1 MKKYKK
7 VISSVRRFFN
17 LSFISLM
24 LTSLVIAP
32 MVLNTP
38 IAMASY
44 SNHSQTKSNYTHNT
58 LSKNTTTSNT
68 GSSSQPVNNTTTTP
82 VVASSI
88 VSTTASVFTSV
99 AVVSSQY
106 TVKVGGTSQFVAN
119 LKDQNDNP
127 YVGTVSTT
135 FKSSNPSVATVNS
148 STGLV
153 TGVSVGTATITATSI
168 SGTTTSTDTAD
179 ATVTAAT
186 GGTAPIV
193 TTTPTAPVVTAPVVP
208 PTTPVVPPVTSPVV
222 TTPVVVPPA
231 TTPAPTSSMQ
241 WGAFLPSGTLS
252 SFESMVGKSAN
263 MQATFV
269 GWNTSFPTSMASSLK
284 SGGKTI
290 VIFWENTGTSLDSII
305 AGSSDS
311 YISSFAAAAK
321 ASGASVILAPFHE
334 MNGDWDTWDGTVG
347 SNTPAKVVAAWKH
360 MHDLFSG
367 VTNVKFAWDVN
378 NVSEPDTAANAIS
391 VYYPGSSYVDY
402 VAVDGFNF
410 GTDTWDQVFPSSLM
424 NQLSSYGKP
433 VYILSTASVPG
444 SGKAQWITD
453 MGAHIKNYP
462 SVVGWVWFDQNGA
475 DGNWVVDSDTAS
487 LAAFKSILP

>member
-1 MKKYKK
+1 
-7 VISSVRRFFN
+7 
-17 LSFISLM
+17 
-24 LTSLVIAP
+24 

-44 SNHSQTKSNYTHNT
+44 SNHSHTKSNYTHNT
-58 LSKNTTTSNT
+58 SSNYTTTSDT
-68 GSSSQPVNNTTTTP
+68 GSSQPGSGITTP
-82 VVASSI
+82 VVALSA
-88 VSTTASVFTSV
+88 VSTTTPVFTSV

-106 TVKVGGTSQFVAN
+106 TVIVGGTSQFVAN

-135 FKSSNPSVATVNS
+135 FMSSDSSVATVNS

-153 TGVSVGTATITATSI
+153 TGVSVGTATITATSV
-168 SGTTTSTDTAD
+168 SGTTTATDTAD
-179 ATVTAAT
+179 ATIITAT
-186 GGTAPIV
+186 GGDAPIV
-193 TTTPTAPVVTAPVVP
+193 TTIPTAPVVTAPVVP
-208 PTTPVVPPVTSPVV
+208 PTIPVVPPVTSPVV
-222 TTPVVVPPA
+222 TTPVVVPPPA
-231 TTPAPTSSMQ
+231 MTPASASSMQ
-241 WGAFLPSGTLS
+241 WGVFLPSGTLS

-284 SGGKTI
+284 SGGKSI

-334 MNGDWDTWDGTVG
+334 MNGDWDDWDGTVG

-367 VTNVKFAWDVN
+367 ATNVKFAWDVN

-391 VYYPGSSYVDY
+391 VYYPGASYVDY

-424 NQLSSYGKP
+424 NQLSAYNKP

-453 MGAHIKNYP
+453 MGAYIKNYP

>member
-1 MKKYKK
+1 MRKYKK
-7 VISSVRRFFN
+7 VVLSVRRFLN

-24 LTSLVIAP
+24 LSLVIAP

-44 SNHSQTKSNYTHNT
+44 SNHSHTKSNYTHNT
-58 LSKNTTTSNT
+58 SSKSTTTSNT
-68 GSSSQPVNNTTTTP
+68 GSSQPVSDTTAPVVSSPTTPTTTSP
-82 VVASSI
+82 VFA
-88 VSTTASVFTSV
+88 SV
-99 AVVSSQY
+99 AVVSSLY
-106 TVKVGGTSQFVAN
+106 TFNVGGTSQFVAN

-127 YVGTVSTT
+127 YVGTVLTT
-135 FKSSNPSVATVNS
+135 FKSSNPAVATVNG

-153 TGVSVGTATITATSI
+153 TGVSIGTATVTATSV
-168 SGTTTSTDTAD
+168 SGTTTATDTAD
-179 ATVTAAT
+179 ATVTASI
-186 GGTAPIV
+186 GV
-193 TTTPTAPVVTAPVVP
+193 TTPVVTAPTTPVVTVPVVP
-208 PTTPVVPPVTSPVV
+208 PTTPVTSPVV
-222 TTPVVVPPA
+222 TTPVVPP
-231 TTPAPTSSMQ
+231 TTPVSTPAQASSMQ
-241 WGAFLPSGTLS
+241 WGVFLPSGTLS

-311 YISSFAAAAK
+311 YISSFATAAK

-334 MNGDWDTWDGTVG
+334 MNGDWDDWDGTVG

-444 SGKAQWITD
+444 SSKAQWITD
-453 MGAHIKNYP
+453 MGTHIKNYP

-475 DGNWVVDSDTAS
+475 DGNWVVDSDAAS
-487 LAAFKSILP
+487 LAAFESILP